1 MPECRYPETPLVSRQ
16 SKFHARH
23 ADAERTHLLSRPR
36 VRSSPAEGSRLS
48 SCSSPVKVK
57 DGRDELYVHLVK
69 GGWRLRDIDEFH
81 PHSSSCWLRGST
93 VAIGVLT
100 QKCGGKAVTSDLLNN
115 RTVIG
120 VSAHVRRGLRRC
132 VR

>member
-1 MPECRYPETPLVSRQ
+1 
-16 SKFHARH
+16 
-23 ADAERTHLLSRPR
+23 
-36 VRSSPAEGSRLS
+36 
-48 SCSSPVKVK
+48 VKVK

-132 VR
+132 VRWGFAIRDTLSISWLESPDTMGARTVGSFAALGHRDGVRIHFLW